1 MLGVQGSFWVTLY
14 SLYLNGE
21 QEPQINS
28 FLGLPSLDH
37 GLGYHGGV
45 TNQSTMSPDT
55 KTTTTTEYP
64 ICTWLDRPLP
74 MIFIWSSPHLA
85 LPEQPVPVG

>member
-1 MLGVQGSFWVTLY
+1 MLGVQGSLWATLY

-28 FLGLPSLDH
+28 FLGLSILDH

-64 ICTWLDRPLP
+64 YLDLARQAPPHDLYLVLP
-74 MIFIWSSPHLA
+74 TFGPT
-85 LPEQPVPVG
+85 

>member
-1 MLGVQGSFWVTLY
+1 MLGVQGSFWVAFY

-37 GLGYHGGV
+37 GLGYHGVV

-64 ICTWLDRPLP
+64 YLYLARQAPPHDLYLVLP
-74 MIFIWSSPHLA
+74 TSGPT
-85 LPEQPVPVG
+85 